1 MMGYL
6 ILPSHAAAEQRSR
19 AAYAASLAQPSNEA
33 VTTTLWEVREHPDDG
48 RAVLVIP
55 EAPEDAALGLSQAG
69 YDALLSD
76 TERQALVTLLPA
88 DWHAVA
94 ASVGG

>member
-1 MMGYL
+1 MRYL
-6 ILPSHAAAEQRSR
+6 IFASHAAAEQRSR
-19 AAYAASLAQPSNEA
+19 AAYAAAVAEPSNEA
-33 VTTTLWEVREHPDDG
+33 VTHALWEVVQHPDDG
-48 RAVLVIP
+48 RAALVIP
-55 EAPEDAALGLSQAG
+55 EAPEEASLGLSQAG
-69 YDALLSD
+69 YDALLSY